1 MELRTTQLQ
10 RIPSLGVWGGKAYL
24 LLILMPDSDWREGQP
39 TAQRS
44 SPTRPTITF
53 KHSLCELSRHS
64 LCSLLTPG
72 RPPDLLEEREEPHAL
87 VPYSTIPSS
96 EPVNAVAIY
105 PLFNLQ
111 NPSTTLVL
119 SSVRDHPI
127 CLSSALVPE
136 KIASY
141 SLVNPNTEAF
151 ITPHSLLFTKDGTRF
166 IAGSNS
172 LISIFEVS
180 RPGQSPLLSL
190 PTASKRSN
198 SLANPGIK
206 MKGII
211 SSLAVEDESGLLA
224 AGTFTRHVGL
234 YDSGGTGECVGVF
247 TVEGTEADKQIRG
260 RGLTQVIWSPC
271 GRYLYIV
278 ERKSNGVMI
287 YDIRQT
293 GQLVS
298 WLEGRRALTN
308 QRLGV
313 DLIAVDEGHEVWA
326 GGTDGMVR
334 VWKNA
339 HQREGGVEAELEWS
353 AHDG

>member
-1 MELRTTQLQ
+1 
-10 RIPSLGVWGGKAYL
+10 
-24 LLILMPDSDWREGQP
+24 
-39 TAQRS
+39 
-44 SPTRPTITF
+44 
-53 KHSLCELSRHS
+53 
-64 LCSLLTPG
+64 
-72 RPPDLLEEREEPHAL
+72 
-87 VPYSTIPSS
+87 
-96 EPVNAVAIY
+96 
-105 PLFNLQ
+105 
-111 NPSTTLVL
+111 
-119 SSVRDHPI
+119 
-127 CLSSALVPE
+127 
-136 KIASY
+136 
-141 SLVNPNTEAF
+141 
-151 ITPHSLLFTKDGTRF
+151 
-166 IAGSNS
+166 
-172 LISIFEVS
+172 
-180 RPGQSPLLSL
+180 
-190 PTASKRSN
+190 
-198 SLANPGIK
+198 
-206 MKGII
+206 
-211 SSLAVEDESGLLA
+211 
-224 AGTFTRHVGL
+224 
-234 YDSGGTGECVGVF
+234 VF